1 MHRCIVGPTDLAFSR
16 KAATATARSREIQG
30 SDMARPSS
38 SCSENPSG
46 PSVVRSSD
54 RTENNKEREA
64 RNELNKEEGKS
75 QPINQQR

>member
-1 MHRCIVGPTDLAFSR
+1 MHRCIVGSKDLAFSQ
-16 KAATATARSREIQG
+16 KAATARSREIQG

-38 SCSENPSG
+38 SCSENCSG

-54 RTENNKEREA
+54 RTENNEERVA

>member
-1 MHRCIVGPTDLAFSR
+1 MHRCIVGSTDLAFSQ
-16 KAATATARSREIQG
+16 KAATARSREIQG

-38 SCSENPSG
+38 SCSENCSG

-64 RNELNKEEGKS
+64 RNELNKEEGKLH
-75 QPINQQR
+75 PINQQR

>member
-1 MHRCIVGPTDLAFSR
+1 MHRCIVGSKDLAFSQ
-16 KAATATARSREIQG
+16 KAATARSREIQG

-54 RTENNKEREA
+54 RTENNEEREA

-75 QPINQQR
+75 HPINQQR

>member
-1 MHRCIVGPTDLAFSR
+1 MHRWIVGSKDLAFSQ
-16 KAATATARSREIQG
+16 KAATARSREIQG

-54 RTENNKEREA
+54 RTENKEEPVA

>member
-1 MHRCIVGPTDLAFSR
+1 MHRCIVGSTDLAFSQ
-16 KAATATARSREIQG
+16 KAATARLREIQG

-54 RTENNKEREA
+54 RTENNEERAA

>member
-1 MHRCIVGPTDLAFSR
+1 MHRWIVGSKDLAFSS
-16 KAATATARSREIQG
+16 KAATARSREIQG

-38 SCSENPSG
+38 SCSENCSG